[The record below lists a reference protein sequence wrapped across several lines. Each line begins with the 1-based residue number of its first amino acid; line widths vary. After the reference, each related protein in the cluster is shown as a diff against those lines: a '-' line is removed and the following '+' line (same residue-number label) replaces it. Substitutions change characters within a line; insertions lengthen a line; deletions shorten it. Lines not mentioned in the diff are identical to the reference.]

1 MNPKKY
7 LENRI
12 RGWLPKEPN
21 LPIYQRT
28 TRKTWHIQKR
38 FVTLFLMGAFMGA
51 LFGALSSFTGLSGLG
66 AYIYFMI
73 IGTAMGIVAAAI
85 LIRIK
90 RREEQQKS

>member
-1 MNPKKY
+1 
-7 LENRI
+7 
-12 RGWLPKEPN
+12 
-21 LPIYQRT
+21 
-28 TRKTWHIQKR
+28 
-38 FVTLFLMGAFMGA
+38 MGA